1 MRKVNEVW
9 DEVDVFLCKKRRRKL
24 VISLENPTNGLE
36 DNLGCKFEKTKEVSH
51 DPISE
56 ARILIK
62 PNK

>member
-1 MRKVNEVW
+1 
-9 DEVDVFLCKKRRRKL
+9 